1 MKYLLIF
8 FLLPFTLFAA
18 SPHSGKEEM
27 NGIAFKD
34 YKNFLQDWTLVTIRF
49 RKDTGEMRMTYADKI
64 AMETLANGKS
74 DYKKGAALAKTG
86 IATSP
91 DKSFT
96 SSIVPRFI
104 RRYQVMVYDPLK
116 YSKTN
121 GWGYALFDPS
131 GKTFPE
137 DPIETQ
143 ESCHA
148 CHSLV
153 ADEGYVFSR
162 PFDFQ
167 GKTRFIEVSK
177 NRKSPLRFEEVD
189 TKGLPAALRAIVGDN
204 KKASKLVFEILA
216 DKIFQGAL
224 DELKPILEEEAIIK
238 KRPTFFLS
246 KDLKR
251 FVAVVPNEVK
261 ECAFDSG
268 VDVHMTLLDGK
279 VHKESVCLH
288 D

>member
-8 FLLPFTLFAA
+8 FLLPFTLFAT

-49 RKDTGEMRMTYADKI
+49 RKDTGEMRMTYANKI
-64 AMETLANGKS
+64 AMETLANGES

-148 CHSLV
+148 CHTIV
-153 ADEGYVFSR
+153 ADQGHVFSK
-162 PFDFQ
+162 PFDFR
-167 GKTRFIEVSK
+167 GKTRFIQFGPK
-177 NRKSPLRFEEVD
+177 TKSQLHFQETE
-189 TKGLPAALRAIVGDN
+189 TKALPPKLRAILA
-204 KKASKLVFEILA
+204 KHPKASRLVFELLSQ
-216 DKIFQGAL
+216 KIFQGAL
-224 DELKPILEEEAIIK
+224 EELKPILEEEVLLK
-238 KRPTFFLS
+238 KRPAYFHSADFQ
-246 KDLKR
+246 R
-251 FVAVVPNEVK
+251 FVAVTPAEVK

-268 VDVHMTLLDGK
+268 VAIHMTMLDGK
-279 VHKESVCLH
+279 VSQESVCLH